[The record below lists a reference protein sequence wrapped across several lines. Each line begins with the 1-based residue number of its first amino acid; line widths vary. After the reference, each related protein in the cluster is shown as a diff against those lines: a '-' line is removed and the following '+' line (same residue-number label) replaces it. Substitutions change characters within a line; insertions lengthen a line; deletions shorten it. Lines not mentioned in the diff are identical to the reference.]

1 MANQTQNLAAILSN
15 FDTALK
21 ATKTAYESMGS
32 AARQNAVYQE
42 SLQAKTNDVK
52 KAFQDFSNNVISKE
66 MVSGILTLAE
76 KGIGVLDTEIGRLVT
91 TLTLANGVALGFTTI
106 WGQIGTKIVAGSK
119 LVQFFSLL
127 THDVLNAKDALAAF
141 NLTLGASPLFWITAG
156 SVAAYGIVK
165 LIDAVTVSTEEA
177 AENVSSLNDQISQL
191 TAEGGEYDKLIKK
204 GDDLTKIEKAR
215 LDYLNSQLA
224 TMERQLKV
232 ANIDWANTFLKSDT
246 RGILGAGSLS
256 NSVFIYE
263 ELNKGLKDYQ
273 NNLVNASVS
282 QEDNYNSLLDVLGKN
297 KEYYESLKRIQEVYR
312 EFPNEIEGFDKSY
325 LNVIQTY
332 EKLIILEQKYRERIE
347 ETTKA
352 NENYI
357 GELREL
363 PKTID
368 EAKNAYDAF
377 NDAQK
382 EFLQYGGLTQKSIDA
397 LEQALPNVSQYLFD
411 NSGNLTEMGKAALSA
426 SDGVNKLVGAVYELK
441 KVALREEIAGLKETF
456 EASSQYADYATRQ
469 LDAEIFRKE
478 KQLKS
483 IEDEEKALLNVLSG
497 FKSSTNV
504 GGSSKKSDETD
515 LQLEAYK
522 AELNLLKAQY
532 DLLEAQGANSEAL
545 IEKYKKI
552 QNALHEQAEY
562 LRTTPKY
569 LKQDAQT
576 LTDVAELS
584 TEWWNIQNKIN
595 ELLKD
600 NTEELDDYEDKLKEV
615 IQSQINYNKEL
626 VSTYQNLFG
635 YITDEIDKEIEGLE
649 KQKEQ
654 LNDQNT
660 ELEKQIELEQKLA
673 DLAEAKDKKKY
684 VYRNGKFEYV
694 SDVDAISTAQ
704 KALDDFYAKQAHDDA
719 IAQLDA
725 QIKQLQEQKKYI
737 NDAVTQVSLD
747 KKLDEI
753 AQKLGINFDNGWRSL
768 YENIDGYLD
777 DYAVA
782 FDNVEKYTD
791 ELEKIAKASADIDYS
806 ALWLQAKAAGASQE
820 TLDAI
825 HQAKVRQMATLGYDE
840 SYYDP
845 RTGTWDISRSTNTA
859 SNTSSSSVGNAPIIS
874 TTERT
879 GRTVQVGADGK
890 APAGT
895 QIGDVVH
902 TAGGDYLVVAD
913 PTDPRGFRGQKLA
926 TGTTSAEG
934 GISLVGE
941 KGAELRVLNQGDGII
956 PSEIT
961 RNLWGFGKDPSTFIK
976 NFGGSRSNVSLNIS
990 NVTLP
995 NVSDAQSLV
1004 AGLKNIAYQYASRR

>member
-21 ATKTAYESMGS
+21 ATATAYESMGS

-66 MVSGILTLAE
+66 MVSGILTFAE
-76 KGIGVLDTEIGRLVT
+76 KGIGLLDTEIGRLVT

-156 SVAAYGIVK
+156 TVAAYGIVK
-165 LIDAVTVSTEEA
+165 LIDAVTVSSEELLDNIEAINSEISQFTSPSGEYAKLKEREEELTELESKRLGILQEQLDA
-177 AENVSSLNDQISQL
+177 LESQKEVAEKKWAEQFQDEQLRTRGGRTVGFTYTKASESLNSLEIELTRVGNKFEDATISEQEYL
-191 TAEGGEYDKLIKK
+191 ESLDTLIVENKEYYDNLIRVRKTGE
-204 GDDLTKIEKAR
+204 DL
-215 LDYLNSQLA
+215 DNSQIKFIETYEALI
-224 TMERQLKV
+224 ERAK
-232 ANIDWANTFLKSDT
+232 
-246 RGILGAGSLS
+246 R
-256 NSVFIYE
+256 YRE
-263 ELNKGLKDYQ
+263 ELNKQ
-273 NNLVNASVS
+273 S
-282 QEDNYNSLLDVLGKN
+282 QA
-297 KEYYESLKRIQEVYR
+297 Q
-312 EFPNEIEGFDKSY
+312 
-325 LNVIQTY
+325 
-332 EKLIILEQKYRERIE
+332 
-347 ETTKA
+347 KA
-352 NENYI
+352 NA

-382 EFLQYGGLTQKSIDA
+382 EYLQYGGLTQKSIDA

-483 IEDEEKALLNVLSG
+483 IEDEEKALLNVLSS

-552 QNALHEQAEY
+552 QEALHKQAEY

-576 LTDVAELS
+576 LADVDELS

-615 IQSQINYNKEL
+615 IQSQIDYNKEL

-660 ELEKQIELEQKLA
+660 ELEKQIELEEKLA

-719 IAQLDA
+719 VAQLDA

-753 AQKLGINFDNGWRSL
+753 TQKLGINFDNGWRSL

-845 RTGTWDISRSTNTA
+845 YTGTWD
-859 SNTSSSSVGNAPIIS
+859 
-874 TTERT
+874 TERET
-879 GRTVQVGADGK
+879 KDTSNATTTTITHPHSALDDLVGGK
-890 APAGT
+890 GSNKIAPSI
-895 QIGDVVH
+895 QD
-902 TAGGDYLVVAD
+902 D
-913 PTDPRGFRGQKLA
+913 PWEDLWETTKYA

-961 RNLWGFGKDPSTFIK
+961 KNLWGFGKDPSTFIK

>member
-52 KAFQDFSNNVISKE
+52 KAFQDFSNNVISKD

-106 WGQIGTKIVAGSK
+106 WGQIGTKILAGSK

-127 THDVLNAKDALAAF
+127 THDVLSAKDAVAAF

-156 SVAAYGIVK
+156 SIAAYTVVK
-165 LIDAVTVSTEEA
+165 ILDAITVSTEEA
-177 AENVSSLNDQISQL
+177 ADNVSSLNDQISQL

-204 GDDLTKIEKAR
+204 GDDLTQIEQRR
-215 LDYLNSQLA
+215 LDYLKSQLA
-224 TMERQLKV
+224 VMENQLKV

-246 RGILGAGSLS
+246 RSILGAGSIS
-256 NSVFIYE
+256 NSVFVYE

-273 NNLVNASVS
+273 NNLVNVTIS
-282 QEDNYNSLLDVLGKN
+282 QEDNYNTLLNLLGEN
-297 KEYYESLKRIQEVYR
+297 KEYYESLKRIQEIYE
-312 EFPNEIEGFDKSY
+312 EFPNEIEGFNDPY
-325 LNVIQTY
+325 LNIIQIY

-347 ETTKA
+347 GTTKA
-352 NENYI
+352 KKQLAREA
-357 GELREL
+357 REL

-411 NSGNLTEMGKAALSA
+411 NSGNLTEMGKAALTA

-441 KVALREEIAGLKETF
+441 KATLREEIARLKESF
-456 EASSQYADYATRQ
+456 DASSEYADYATRRIQ
-469 LDAEIFRKE
+469 SEIFSEILQKE

-483 IEDEEKALLNVLSG
+483 IEDEEKALLDIIGG
-497 FKSSTNV
+497 FKSSANV
-504 GGSSKKSDETD
+504 GGSSKKSETD

-532 DLLEAQGANSEAL
+532 DLLEAQGAKSEIL

-552 QNALHEQAEY
+552 QEALHEQAEY

-569 LKQDAQT
+569 LQKDAQT
-576 LTDVAELS
+576 HSEVVELS

-615 IQSQINYNKEL
+615 IQSQIDYNKEL

-654 LNDQNT
+654 LNDQNN
-660 ELEKQIELEQKLA
+660 ELEKQLELEQKLA

-704 KALDDFYAKQAHDDA
+704 KALDDYYAKQAHEDA
-719 IAQLDA
+719 VAQLDA
-725 QIKQLQEQKKYI
+725 QIKQLQEQKEYI

-753 AQKLGINFDNGWRSL
+753 AQKLGVNFDNGWRSL
-768 YENIDGYLD
+768 YENIDGYLN

-782 FDNVEKYTD
+782 FSNVEKYTD
-791 ELEKIAKASADIDYS
+791 EIEKITKASADVDYS
-806 ALWLQAKAAGASQE
+806 ALWLQAKMAGASQE

-825 HQAKVRQMATLGYDE
+825 HQAKVRQMAALGYDE

-845 RTGTWDISRSTNTA
+845 YTGTWDTGKDTNT
-859 SNTSSSSVGNAPIIS
+859 TSDMVS
-874 TTERT
+874 TTSNHPHSALDDLVGGT
-879 GRTVQVGADGK
+879 GSSK
-890 APAGT
+890 IAPS
-895 QIGDVVH
+895 IID
-902 TAGGDYLVVAD
+902 D
-913 PTDPRGFRGQKLA
+913 PWEDLWETTKYA

-934 GISLVGE
+934 GMSLVGE

-976 NFGGSRSNVSLNIS
+976 NFGGSGSNVSLNIS

-1004 AGLKNIAYQYASRR
+1004 TGLKNIAYQYASRR

>member
-15 FDTALK
+15 FGTALK
-21 ATKTAYESMGS
+21 ATATAYDSMGS

-52 KAFQDFSNNVISKE
+52 KAFQDFSNNVVSKE
-66 MVSGILTLAE
+66 MISGILTLAE

-119 LVQFFSLL
+119 LAQFFSLL

-165 LIDAVTVSTEEA
+165 LIDAVTVSSEELLDNIETINSEISQFTSPSGEYA
-177 AENVSSLNDQISQL
+177 KLKEKEKELTALEEKRLGILQGQLDALESQKAIAEKEWAEQFQDEQLRTRGGRTLGFTYTKASESFNELEIGLTKVTNSFEDATISEEEYLEGLDTLIAENK
-191 TAEGGEYDKLIKK
+191 EYY
-204 GDDLTKIEKAR
+204 DDLIRVKEIGEDLDNSQIKFIETYEALIEKVKQHR
-215 LDYLNSQLA
+215 
-224 TMERQLKV
+224 
-232 ANIDWANTFLKSDT
+232 
-246 RGILGAGSLS
+246 
-256 NSVFIYE
+256 E
-263 ELNKGLKDYQ
+263 ELNKANQ
-273 NNLVNASVS
+273 A
-282 QEDNYNSLLDVLGKN
+282 QEA
-297 KEYYESLKRIQEVYR
+297 
-312 EFPNEIEGFDKSY
+312 
-325 LNVIQTY
+325 NV
-332 EKLIILEQKYRERIE
+332 
-347 ETTKA
+347 
-352 NENYI
+352 
-357 GELREL
+357 GELREV

-426 SDGVNKLVGAVYELK
+426 SDGVNKLVVAVYELK
-441 KVALREEIAGLKETF
+441 KVAIREEMDKLRENLGVYSE
-456 EASSQYADYATRQ
+456 YADYATRRIE
-469 LDAEIFRKE
+469 AEIFAKE
-478 KQLKS
+478 QQQIKS
-483 IEDEEKALLNVLSG
+483 IEDEEKALLDIISG

-504 GGSSKKSDETD
+504 GGSSKKSETD

-522 AELNLLKAQY
+522 AQLNLLKAQY
-532 DLLEAQGANSEAL
+532 NLLEAQGANSEAL

-552 QNALHEQAEY
+552 QDSLHEQAEY

-576 LTDVAELS
+576 LADVDELS

-600 NTEELDDYEDKLKEV
+600 NTDELDDYEDKLKEV
-615 IQSQINYNKEL
+615 IQSQIDYNKEL

-660 ELEKQIELEQKLA
+660 ELEKQIELEEKLA

-777 DYAVA
+777 DYTVA
-782 FDNVEKYTD
+782 FNNVEKYTD
-791 ELEKIAKASADIDYS
+791 ELERIAKASADIDYS

-845 RTGTWDISRSTNTA
+845 RTGTWDTSRSTNTV
-859 SNTSSSSVGNAPIIS
+859 SDTSSSSAGNAPIIS

-895 QIGDVVH
+895 QIGDIVH

-913 PTDPRGFRGQKLA
+913 PTDPRGFRGEKLA

-961 RNLWGFGKDPSTFIK
+961 KNLWGFGKDPSTFIK